1 MHRHRIGEAALAAAA
16 LSLTLALPGAARAA
30 DPIQIGFSMELTG
43 PLASGGTTALRAMK
57 IWESDINAKGGML
70 GRPVKLVYY
79 DDQSNAANVPG
90 IYTKLIDVDKVDLV
104 VSSYGT
110 NLITPAMPIVMEHG
124 KVFMTLFGTAVN
136 DKFKYDK
143 YFQILPNGKNTA
155 VAPSKGFFEVAMT
168 MNPKP
173 KTVALVAAD
182 AEYAQ
187 NVIGGARA
195 VVKELGLKTVY
206 DKSYPPSTVDYTPI
220 VRAIQ
225 ATHPDLVYV
234 ASYPHDTVGMI
245 KAAHEVGL
253 KTEMF
258 GGGMIGLAFA
268 PIKVAL
274 GPLLNGIVTYD
285 VYVPEPT
292 MKFPGIESF
301 LARYQKIAGKADPLG
316 YYLPPFAYAELQVLA
331 DAVKGVGSL
340 DQEKLGAYIHATTF
354 HTIVGDVKFAE
365 NGEWEKSRV
374 LFIQYQ
380 GINSSGVEQFTKAGR
395 QVILYPPKF
404 VSGKLQYPYS
414 TTAK

>member
-1 MHRHRIGEAALAAAA
+1 MNRRQAGWAIAAAI
-16 LSLTLALPGAARAA
+16 LLALPGAARAA
-30 DPIQIGFSMELTG
+30 DPIKIGFSMELSG
-43 PLASGGTTALRAMK
+43 GLASGGTQSLRAMK
-57 IWESDINAKGGML
+57 IWEEDINAKGGLL

-79 DDQSNAANVPG
+79 DDQSSAANVPG

-110 NLITPAMPIVMEHG
+110 NMIAPAMPVVMDHDN
-124 KVFMTLFGTAVN
+124 VFMTLFGTAVN
-136 DKFKYDK
+136 DKFKYEK
-143 YFQILPNGKNTA
+143 YFQILPNGKDTA
-155 VAPSKGFFEVAMT
+155 VAPSKGWFEIAMA

-187 NVIGGARA
+187 NVIGGARR
-195 VVKELGLKTVY
+195 VVKEMGLTTVY

-220 VRAIQ
+220 VRAVQ
-225 ATHPDLVYV
+225 ATNPDLIYV
-234 ASYPHDTVGMI
+234 ASYPTDSVGI
-245 KAAHEVGL
+245 LKAAHELNL
-253 KTEMF
+253 KTQLF

-274 GPLLNGIVTYD
+274 GPLLNGVTVYD

-292 MKFPGIESF
+292 MKFPGIEAF
-301 LARYQKIAGKADPLG
+301 LKRYQTIAGKADPLG

-340 DQEKLGAYIHATTF
+340 DQAKIAKYIHATTF

-380 GINSSGVEQFTKAGR
+380 GIDGSGIEQFKQAGK
-395 QVILYPPKF
+395 QVILYPPEF
-404 VSGKLQYPYS
+404 VSGKLQAPYS
-414 TTAK
+414 DIKK